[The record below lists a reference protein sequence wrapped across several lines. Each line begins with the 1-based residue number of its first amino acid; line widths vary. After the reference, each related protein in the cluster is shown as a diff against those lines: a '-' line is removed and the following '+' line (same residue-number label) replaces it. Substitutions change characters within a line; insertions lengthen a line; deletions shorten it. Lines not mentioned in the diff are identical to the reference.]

1 MVAAAGAPD
10 STPRGPTV
18 ERLHQ
23 LRWWRYQSSW
33 QHPQGA
39 SNRCVAKN
47 LVPIASISAARHLPG
62 GHNGQHYYGRH
73 DKVSQE
79 NIP

>member
-1 MVAAAGAPD
+1 MAAAGAPG

-18 ERLHQ
+18 DVFISYDGGHCR
-23 LRWWRYQSSW
+23 SSW
-33 QHPQGA
+33 QHHQGA

-47 LVPIASISAARHLPG
+47 MVPVTSISAARHLLG
-62 GHNGQHYYGRH
+62 GHYGQHYYGRQ
-73 DKVSQE
+73 DEVLWE

>member
-1 MVAAAGAPD
+1 MVAAAGAPG
-10 STPRGPTV
+10 STPRGPPLNV
-18 ERLHQ
+18 FIDYDGGCYR
-23 LRWWRYQSSW
+23 SSR

-39 SNRCVAKN
+39 NNRCVAKN

-62 GHNGQHYYGRH
+62 GHNGQHYYVRQ